1 GTLFFLGKDNF
12 PPARRLIDAGA
23 AVALATDFNPG
34 SSPTVNLP
42 LIMSIACS
50 RLGLSPAEA
59 LVACTANGAAALRL
73 RDGRGTLEPEAPAD
87 IVA

>member
-1 GTLFFLGKDNF
+1 
-12 PPARRLIDAGA
+12 
-23 AVALATDFNPG
+23 
-34 SSPTVNLP
+34 
-42 LIMSIACS
+42 MSIACS

-87 IVA
+87 IVAFRGFDYRIVPYLYGVNACAAVWKGGRRVH